1 MLKLTC
7 VVENTSTFASEFS
20 AEHGLA
26 IFIEYRDSKILFDTG
41 KSHCNGFDASC
52 KLKNEFKNKFMILES
67 GKEIVIP

>member
-26 IFIEYRDSKILFDTG
+26 IFIEYRDSKNLFDTV
-41 KSHCNGFDASC
+41 KSHCNGFDAS
-52 KLKNEFKNKFMILES
+52 LQI
-67 GKEIVIP
+67 